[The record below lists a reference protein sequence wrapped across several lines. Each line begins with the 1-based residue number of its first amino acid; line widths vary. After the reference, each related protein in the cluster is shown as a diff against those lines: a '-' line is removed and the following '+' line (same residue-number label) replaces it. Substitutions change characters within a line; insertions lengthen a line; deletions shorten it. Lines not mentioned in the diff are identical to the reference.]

1 MVVPGVVRYS
11 LLNLSILLLYKSIFV
26 IKSLLMDVFFEC
38 MPIKEKRRVHFNSF
52 MLEFHNRRFR
62 NKFEKK
68 L

>member
-1 MVVPGVVRYS
+1 
-11 LLNLSILLLYKSIFV
+11 
-26 IKSLLMDVFFEC
+26 MDVFFEC

>member
-1 MVVPGVVRYS
+1 
-11 LLNLSILLLYKSIFV
+11 
-26 IKSLLMDVFFEC
+26 MDVFFEC

-68 L
+68 FIMLYNFFKRYA